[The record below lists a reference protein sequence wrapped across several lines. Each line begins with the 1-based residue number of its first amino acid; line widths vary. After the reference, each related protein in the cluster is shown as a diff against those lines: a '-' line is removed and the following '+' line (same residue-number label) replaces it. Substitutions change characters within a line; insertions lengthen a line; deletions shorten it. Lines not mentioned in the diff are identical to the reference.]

1 VESVEDELSVGQEAG
16 DGVLMVGNM
25 WFFYQRILKQPM
37 NLEKKTNLYI
47 YIYPMDPSTFLGSV
61 WDMIWGVKY
70 LLRRCLDP

>member
-1 VESVEDELSVGQEAG
+1 MVFLPENIEATNEFG
-16 DGVLMVGNM
+16 KK
-25 WFFYQRILKQPM
+25 RI
-37 NLEKKTNLYI
+37 YI

>member
-1 VESVEDELSVGQEAG
+1 
-16 DGVLMVGNM
+16 MGNM
-25 WFFYQRILKQPM
+25 WFPPENIEATNEFGKKQRI
-37 NLEKKTNLYI
+37 YIYIYII